1 MIGLVSV
8 SLLFVFFV
16 FGHFNYELLEHRNC
30 CACHVKLLIKSVSD
44 HYSVDILGKWRV
56 LI

>member
-1 MIGLVSV
+1 MIDLVSV

-16 FGHFNYELLEHRNC
+16 SGHFNYELLEHRNC

-44 HYSVDILGKWRV
+44 HYSADILGKWRV